1 MNLIGVASF
10 YLEKYADAYES
21 FLLVLELYQSLSDK
35 ETISLKSQCSDE
47 ELNLKVEDIYFNIIL
62 CELAQGN
69 ITEAVRM
76 ISEEYINIMSDN
88 KKKKNIE
95 KLVKAID
102 SG

>member
-1 MNLIGVASF
+1 
-10 YLEKYADAYES
+10 
-21 FLLVLELYQSLSDK
+21 
-35 ETISLKSQCSDE
+35 
-47 ELNLKVEDIYFNIIL
+47 
-62 CELAQGN
+62 
-69 ITEAVRM
+69 M

>member
-1 MNLIGVASF
+1 
-10 YLEKYADAYES
+10 
-21 FLLVLELYQSLSDK
+21 
-35 ETISLKSQCSDE
+35 
-47 ELNLKVEDIYFNIIL
+47 L

-76 ISEEYINIMSDN
+76 ISEEYINIMSDS

-95 KLVKAID
+95 RLIKAIE